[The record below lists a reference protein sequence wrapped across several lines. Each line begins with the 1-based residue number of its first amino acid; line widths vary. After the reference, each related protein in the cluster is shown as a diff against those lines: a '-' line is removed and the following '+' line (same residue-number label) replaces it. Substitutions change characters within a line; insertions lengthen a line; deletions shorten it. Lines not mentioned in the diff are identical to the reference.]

1 MAVVFKNQTSTPSG
15 AVLDRAAICVSA
27 MCVVQCLV
35 LPILVV
41 ISPLVSLGLLGSEL
55 FHLAMLAVVVPL
67 SLLAFGLGYRVHRN
81 AGMLV
86 PGLAGL
92 AVIITAAILE
102 GAVLGT
108 LAAAL
113 LTSVGGLLLI
123 SGHWL
128 NLRKRRRA
136 CLQPRS

>member
-1 MAVVFKNQTSTPSG
+1 
-15 AVLDRAAICVSA
+15 
-27 MCVVQCLV
+27 
-35 LPILVV
+35 
-41 ISPLVSLGLLGSEL
+41 
-55 FHLAMLAVVVPL
+55 
-67 SLLAFGLGYRVHRN
+67 VHRN